1 MCVFPQITPTLVL
14 KCRFILLFLDIK
26 SFIKKTSAL
35 LLYPKKVSMSLDL
48 NKKYPNIDY
57 YYSDENG
64 HTLGPFILENLLPKI
79 NKDTLVY
86 RDGINW
92 TNADRIDELKKY
104 FNTNDSI
111 TNANSLTNENLKV
124 KTDQTKKIIKGSLV
138 IFGLLSLIIALK
150 YLMSSDFKTSK
161 VSIETKKDIQPS
173 YQNKSTENSPNLD
186 LVKFRQA
193 SDRVL
198 TAVDI
203 AGFSRYELKI
213 MRNEIY
219 ARYGYIFK
227 SKEMRNYFTAQSWYS
242 PRYSDVSSFLSE
254 TEKKNIELIK
264 RYE

>member
-1 MCVFPQITPTLVL
+1 
-14 KCRFILLFLDIK
+14 
-26 SFIKKTSAL
+26 
-35 LLYPKKVSMSLDL
+35 MSLDL

-64 HTLGPFILENLLPKI
+64 HTLGPFTLENLLPRI

-86 RDGINW
+86 RNGINW

-104 FNTNDSI
+104 FNTYDNI
-111 TNANSLTNENLKV
+111 AKANSLSNENLTV

-138 IFGLLSLIIALK
+138 VLGLLILIIALK
-150 YLMSSDFKTSK
+150 YLMSSDVNTSK
-161 VSIETKKDIQPS
+161 VSIETPKETQPS
-173 YQNKSTENSPNLD
+173 FQNKSTENPPSSD
-186 LVKFRQA
+186 IGKYRQA

-203 AGFSRYELKI
+203 AGYSSSELKI

-227 SKEMRNYFTAQSWYS
+227 SKEMRNYFTAQSWYT